1 MTSDRK
7 DNKDGAFE
15 ACPNPECQWH
25 NKKAIPRG
33 IRWYRRHGFY
43 ESAQHGK
50 IARYVCRNCNRT
62 FSDRTFEKDFY
73 LHFDGISV
81 SEIGLAWLRGETERD
96 IAKEIGITP
105 QMVRTRLKRFDA
117 YAKMMLE
124 GWEVAEPEDPDNN
137 AS

>member
-1 MTSDRK
+1 MTGDKKGRETV
-7 DNKDGAFE
+7 AFE
-15 ACPNPECQWH
+15 ACPNPDCKWH
-25 NKKAIPRG
+25 DKGSIPHG

-50 IARYVCRNCNRT
+50 IARYVCCNCSRT

-81 SEIGLAWLRGETERD
+81 SDIGSAWLRGETEKA
-96 IAKEIGITP
+96 IAKERGITL

-117 YAKMMLE
+117 YSQRMFE
-124 GWEVAEPEDPDNN
+124 GWEVAEPEDPDNT